1 MRRREFITLLGGA
14 AAMWPLAARAQ
25 QAMGKIPKI
34 GFLQANENE
43 NVAAFIQGLR
53 NAGYI
58 DRQNALIE
66 SRIYGTML
74 DRVVEFANELI
85 ALKCDVI
92 FAAAPYAI
100 QAAMRATST
109 IPIVGVDLESDPVA
123 SGWAKSLGHPGG
135 NVTGFFLDLPELGGK
150 QIELLR
156 EAVPTLSSLAVLWDS
171 TVGLVQFRATESA
184 AQAAKITLHSL
195 PIRRLMGERRQRGTR
210 SSGTV
215 PSRIAS

>member
-1 MRRREFITLLGGA
+1 MKRRDFVALLGGA
-14 AAMWPLAARAQ
+14 AAYWPIAARAQ
-25 QAMGKIPKI
+25 QPIGKVPKI

-43 NVAAFIQGLR
+43 NVVAFIQGLR

-85 ALKCDVI
+85 TLKCDVI

-100 QAAMRATST
+100 QAAMRATGT

-123 SGWAKSLGHPGG
+123 SGWA
-135 NVTGFFLDLPELGGK
+135 E
-150 QIELLR
+150 
-156 EAVPTLSSLAVLWDS
+156 
-171 TVGLVQFRATESA
+171 RA
-184 AQAAKITLHSL
+184 
-195 PIRRLMGERRQRGTR
+195 
-210 SSGTV
+210 
-215 PSRIAS
+215 